1 MYNGY
6 PTKDSHVGKR
16 AVVIGAG
23 VSGLSAAQALTG
35 HFEEVIVLD
44 RDELPSGAAPRPG
57 TPQAKQAHG
66 LLGGAIKELEGL
78 FPGFARDLIQAG
90 AVPVNPGFELLL
102 EYPGLDPFP
111 RRKWDWII
119 YCLTRPLI
127 ELTMRRRVEEQRN
140 ITLRGGCRALEIL
153 ATSDGTRVTGVRL
166 QNCDG
171 VQETI
176 PADLVIDASRH
187 GALTLS
193 LLEAAMQPKPEETT
207 IGVDIRYATGLFA
220 LPDGALAESKAIVTF
235 PKAPE
240 S

>member
-6 PTKDSHVGKR
+6 PTRHSHVGKR

-44 RDELPSGAAPRPG
+44 RDELPSGAGPRPG

-66 LLGGAIKELEGL
+66 LLGGALKALEEL
-78 FPGFARDLIQAG
+78 FRGFARDLVRAG

-102 EYPGLDPFP
+102 EYPGLNPFP
-111 RRKWDWII
+111 RRNWDWII

-127 ELTMRRRVEEQRN
+127 ELTIRRRVEQQRN
-140 ITLRGGCRALEIL
+140 VMLRGGCAALEIVG
-153 ATSDGTRVTGVRL
+153 TSDGARVTEVRI
-166 QNCDG
+166 QTRDG

-187 GALTLS
+187 G
-193 LLEAAMQPKPEETT
+193 
-207 IGVDIRYATGLFA
+207 
-220 LPDGALAESKAIVTF
+220 
-235 PKAPE
+235 
-240 S
+240 